1 MKILVVHNSYQQAGG
16 EDTVVKSEI
25 GLLRQYGHEVLEYRR
40 NNVEI
45 QDQSRAKTAL
55 STIWSSQSD
64 KDVKLLC
71 ERFRPELIHA
81 HNTFP
86 LISPS
91 LYWLATRLHIPIIQ
105 TLHNFRLIC
114 PQAMLLR
121 DGAVCEDCVGK
132 FPWRAVTRACYHDS
146 RLQSAVVT
154 SMLGVHR
161 FIGTYQHRVSAYI
174 AMNHFC
180 RNKFIA
186 GGLPEEKIHIKPNFV
201 DNKRLPDWKARS
213 DGVYVG
219 RLSEEKGI
227 HTLLA
232 AKKILTN
239 SMMRHGET
247 VPTSIKVIGTG
258 PLGKEVAEAFSS
270 DYLGSQEPEAIFELL
285 HKSSFLV
292 APSTCYETFGLAAAE
307 AFSCGVP
314 VIASQHGGL
323 AELVTDGVNGLLF
336 EPGNANELAQKIA
349 WATNHPDQMLGMGR
363 AAYEEYQ
370 NKYTPEQNYASLMT
384 IYQNAL
390 TTMGEQYAD
399 RTLFSIR
406 GEN

>member
-1 MKILVVHNSYQQAGG
+1 MKILIAHNSYQQAGG
-16 EDTVVKSEI
+16 EDTAVKSEI
-25 GLLRQYGHEVLEYRR
+25 ALLRQHGHEVIEYRR
-40 NNVEI
+40 NNLEI
-45 QDQSRAKTAL
+45 RDQSQVKTAL
-55 STIWSSQSD
+55 STLWSSQSN
-64 KDVKLLC
+64 KELKLLC

-91 LYWLATRLHIPIIQ
+91 LYWFATYQRIPIVQ

-121 DGAVCEDCVGK
+121 NGVVCEDCVGN
-132 FPWRAVTRACYHDS
+132 FPWRATTRACYHDS
-146 RLQSAVVT
+146 HLQSAVVT

-161 FIGTYQHRVSAYI
+161 FLGTYQHRVSAYI

-201 DNKRLPDWKARS
+201 DSKRQPNWAARS
-213 DGVYVG
+213 DGLFVG

-227 HTLLA
+227 NTLIA
-232 AKKILTN
+232 AKKMLAN
-239 SMMRHGET
+239 AMNHQDKT
-247 VPTSIKVIGTG
+247 VSTSIKIIGAG
-258 PLGKEVAEAFSS
+258 PLHKDVVEAFSG
-270 DYLGSQEPEAIFELL
+270 DYLGPQKPEAIFELL

-314 VIASQHGGL
+314 VIASRHGGL
-323 AELVTDGVNGLLF
+323 AELVTDDVNGLLF

-349 WATNHPDQMLGMGR
+349 WASTHPEQMANMGR

-370 NKYTPEQNYASLMT
+370 NKYTPKRNYTLLMD

-390 TTMGEQYAD
+390 TSMGEQYAN

-406 GEN
+406 GQN